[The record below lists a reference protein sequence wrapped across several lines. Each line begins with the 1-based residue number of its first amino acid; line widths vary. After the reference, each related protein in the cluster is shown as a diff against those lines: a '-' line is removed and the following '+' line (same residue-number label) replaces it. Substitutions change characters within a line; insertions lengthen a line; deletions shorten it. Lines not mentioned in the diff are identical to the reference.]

1 MLAEAAEAAAVAAV
15 VVAAEAVVAG
25 CGSWTLLKVLS
36 QAVLPP
42 MAQMAWAPL
51 EVALLRGGLPWP
63 EWPEW
68 LLSGERRRW
77 RLQRPSGSIRNDSC
91 HS

>member
-1 MLAEAAEAAAVAAV
+1 MLAEAAEAAAAAAE

-25 CGSWTLLKVLS
+25 CGSRTLWKVLS

-42 MAQMAWAPL
+42 MAQMASAL
-51 EVALLRGGLPWP
+51 REDALLRGALPWP
-63 EWPEW
+63 EWLP
-68 LLSGERRRW
+68 SGERRRW
-77 RLQRPSGSIRNDSC
+77 RLRRPSCGVPYKTC